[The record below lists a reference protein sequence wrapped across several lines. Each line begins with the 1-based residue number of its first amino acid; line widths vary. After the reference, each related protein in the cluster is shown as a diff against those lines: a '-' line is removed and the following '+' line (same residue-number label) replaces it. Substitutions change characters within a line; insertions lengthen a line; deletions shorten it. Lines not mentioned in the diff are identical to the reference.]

1 MKKTIALVL
10 ACLMC
15 IALFAGCSSNGKD
28 SGGDAAGAKVLT
40 IAIDG
45 EPNSLDCVMDTDD
58 KVSEVVY
65 GSVFEKLVAF
75 TAENEVIPELA
86 EKIDMNE
93 DHTVYTY
100 KLREGVKFHNGEE
113 MTADDV
119 VASMNRWIDN
129 ADNAQ
134 SLVGD
139 ARFEKVDD
147 YTVQI
152 TLEKGTLYLNEMIA
166 GLGQQAAIMPASVI
180 ESLDEGGLIEDYIG
194 TGPYMYSEWLPD
206 QYIKL
211 VANPDYAPYGT
222 EGDYSGWGGYKTAYY
237 DEVYF
242 YFPGD
247 PATMVDGL
255 RTGEYDMINS
265 VGADQYSVFDG
276 DADYSMFAAE
286 TEEQML
292 IFNKEQGVS
301 SNALVRQAVQ
311 AVVNSEDLL
320 YAAKGNKELY
330 NTYSSYMFKESAN
343 WYTDAGSEFYNQ
355 NDPDRAKELF
365 EEAGWK
371 EDDTFRILV
380 DSDAN
385 DYYAEAQV
393 IQEELRGIGINC
405 EVLAYDSD
413 TYRDIRNN
421 KPGEWDAFIT
431 GFGPKVL
438 PNMNLFLSATWA
450 GKCTDERI
458 QSDLAAIA
466 AESELADAQQIW
478 YDLQAYMYGEYVPV
492 VLFGTTQRVGVC
504 TSDLTGALMKE
515 RMVWVNVHPVEG

>member
-15 IALFAGCSSNGKD
+15 VALFAGCSS
-28 SGGDAAGAKVLT
+28 SGGNGGSDAGSKVLT

-86 EKIDMNE
+86 ESFDVSE

-100 KLREGVKFHNGEE
+100 KLREGVKFHNGDE

-134 SLVGD
+134 SLTGD

-152 TLEKGTLYLNEMIA
+152 TLEQGTLYLNEMIA
-166 GLGQQAAIMPASVI
+166 GLGQQAAIMPAAVI
-180 ESLDEGGLIEDYIG
+180 ESLDEGALIDEYIG
-194 TGPYMYSEWLPD
+194 TGPYMYEEWLPD

-222 EGDYSGWGGYKTAYY
+222 EGDFSGWGGYKTAYY

-255 RTGEYDMINS
+255 RTGEYDMINV

-276 DADYSMFAAE
+276 DDSFTLFSAE

-292 IFNKEQGVS
+292 IFNKEEGVAT
-301 SNALVRQAVQ
+301 NPLVRQAVQ

-343 WYTDAGSEFYNQ
+343 WYTDAGSEKYNQ
-355 NDPDRAKELF
+355 NDPETAKALF
-365 EEAGWK
+365 EEAGWT
-371 EDDTFRILV
+371 DSDVFRILV
-380 DSDAN
+380 RTDVSDFFAQ
-385 DYYAEAQV
+385 AQV
-393 IQEELRGIGINC
+393 IQEELRSIGINC
-405 EVLAYDSD
+405 ELVSYDASTYSD
-413 TYRDIRNN
+413 VRNN
-421 KPGEWDAFIT
+421 HPEAWDAFI
-431 GFGPKVL
+431 L
-438 PNMNLFLSATWA
+438 SLCFLGW
-450 GKCTDERI
+450 
-458 QSDLAAIA
+458 L
-466 AESELADAQQIW
+466 
-478 YDLQAYMYGEYVPV
+478 
-492 VLFGTTQRVGVC
+492 VC
-504 TSDLTGALMKE
+504 G
-515 RMVWVNVHPVEG
+515 

>member
-1 MKKTIALVL
+1 MDPNGTIFRDWVLSQQVCGRYPTAVDDSHIRIALDT
-10 ACLMC
+10 A
-15 IALFAGCSSNGKD
+15 IAEVNIYPPFDEGFE
-28 SGGDAAGAKVLT
+28 
-40 IAIDG
+40 IAEYRVTRIIDG
-45 EPNSLDCVMDTDD
+45 ESIFFLHVLLD
-58 KVSEVVY
+58 
-65 GSVFEKLVAF
+65 
-75 TAENEVIPELA
+75 
-86 EKIDMNE
+86 
-93 DHTVYTY
+93 
-100 KLREGVKFHNGEE
+100 
-113 MTADDV
+113 
-119 VASMNRWIDN
+119 
-129 ADNAQ
+129 
-134 SLVGD
+134 
-139 ARFEKVDD
+139 
-147 YTVQI
+147 
-152 TLEKGTLYLNEMIA
+152 
-166 GLGQQAAIMPASVI
+166 
-180 ESLDEGGLIEDYIG
+180 
-194 TGPYMYSEWLPD
+194 
-206 QYIKL
+206 
-211 VANPDYAPYGT
+211 
-222 EGDYSGWGGYKTAYY
+222 
-237 DEVYF
+237 
-242 YFPGD
+242 
-247 PATMVDGL
+247 
-255 RTGEYDMINS
+255 
-265 VGADQYSVFDG
+265 
-276 DADYSMFAAE
+276 
-286 TEEQML
+286 
-292 IFNKEQGVS
+292 
-301 SNALVRQAVQ
+301 
-311 AVVNSEDLL
+311 DL
-320 YAAKGNKELY
+320 
-330 NTYSSYMFKESAN
+330 
-343 WYTDAGSEFYNQ
+343 
-355 NDPDRAKELF
+355 DRAKELF